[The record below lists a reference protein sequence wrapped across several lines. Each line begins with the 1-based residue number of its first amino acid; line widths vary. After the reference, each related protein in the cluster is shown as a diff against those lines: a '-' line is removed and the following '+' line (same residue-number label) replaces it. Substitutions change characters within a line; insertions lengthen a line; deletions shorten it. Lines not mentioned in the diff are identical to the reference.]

1 MVGQLL
7 RRLAD
12 AEADASAGGRVAASG
27 HTAGREAAGS
37 GDEGGRDAGGSSG
50 HDDGSGR
57 DGGGGG
63 AASGAASGARFA
75 VCVTGDHSTPVMF
88 GDHSHEPVPFAI
100 AHVADVVSGW
110 NADCS
115 SALLWQ
121 PSMLPRQGNACCT
134 LFLQSSP
141 WRRAFELQAAQVN
154 IAAKFPF
161 A

>member
-12 AEADASAGGRVAASG
+12 AEADASAGGGVAASG

-37 GDEGGRDAGGSSG
+37 GDGGGRDAGGSSG
-50 HDDGSGR
+50 HEDGSGR
-57 DGGGGG
+57 DGG
-63 AASGAASGARFA
+63 GAASGARFA

-141 WRRAFELQAAQVN
+141 WRRAFELRAAQVN
-154 IAAKFPF
+154 IAARCLF